1 VLANLKQAVKDKPV
15 RIHPIVSQLVD
26 PAVLEKMKVR
36 PVGAAE
42 ARQRETLEAL
52 VANKGKSAAAA
63 AKDGSSVQ
71 PSRRPG
77 VERAAGAD
85 AAAPQMPQPQTPTG
99 AAPAQISPEMR
110 GRIAEL
116 RNRVQL
122 NTGQVVLAMMNLPRY
137 RSQTL
142 GDLTHLVLDPMMRD
156 RLAIAHRAVEGK
168 PEGEVDVA
176 GIAIWASV
184 SDAVDAKITEQVK
197 AGVFPVR
204 LANEDWTSG
213 DKVWL
218 LDVIAGDRKAA
229 TAVLANFRQLSGE
242 RAVKIHPIVARMIDP
257 DVLEKLKARPAAAE
271 TAQGALAKAET
282 KGSA

>member
-1 VLANLKQAVKDKPV
+1 MANKDKSTP
-15 RIHPIVSQLVD
+15 
-26 PAVLEKMKVR
+26 
-36 PVGAAE
+36 
-42 ARQRETLEAL
+42 
-52 VANKGKSAAAA
+52 AA
-63 AKDGSSVQ
+63 AKDGPGAQ

-77 VERAAGAD
+77 VERVAGAD
-85 AAAPQMPQPQTPTG
+85 AAAPQMPQPQAPAG

-110 GRIAEL
+110 ARITEL
-116 RNRVQL
+116 RSRVQL

-137 RSQTL
+137 RTQTL
-142 GDLTHLVLDPMMRD
+142 ADLTHLVLDPMMRD
-156 RLAIAHRAVEGK
+156 RLAIAHRTVDGK
-168 PEGEVDVA
+168 PQGDEDIA

-213 DKVWL
+213 DRVWL
-218 LDVIAGDRKAA
+218 LDVIAGERKAA
-229 TAVLANFRQLSGE
+229 TSVLANFKQLSGE

-257 DVLEKLKARPAAAE
+257 DVLEKLKARPAGAE
-271 TAQGALAKAET
+271 AEKGQDTLAKAET

>member
-1 VLANLKQAVKDKPV
+1 
-15 RIHPIVSQLVD
+15 
-26 PAVLEKMKVR
+26 M
-36 PVGAAE
+36 
-42 ARQRETLEAL
+42 
-52 VANKGKSAAAA
+52 ANKGASTTA
-63 AKDGSSVQ
+63 AKKNGPGVQ
-71 PSRRPG
+71 PSKRPG
-77 VERAAGAD
+77 VEPAAGAD
-85 AAAPQMPQPQTPTG
+85 AATPQVAQPQPPTG
-99 AAPAQISPEMR
+99 EAPAQISPEMR
-110 GRIAEL
+110 ARITEL
-116 RNRVQL
+116 RTRVQL

-137 RSQTL
+137 RNQTL

-156 RLAIAHRAVEGK
+156 RLAIAHRTVDGK
-168 PEGEVDVA
+168 PQGDEDVA

-257 DVLEKLKARPAAAE
+257 DVLEKLKARPAGAE
-271 TAQGALAKAET
+271 AENGQDTLAKAET
-282 KGSA
+282 KGRA